1 MSYDKWNFNE
11 VMSFLEYKILEN
23 RASENELL
31 FYEEYIWF
39 GEVDKK
45 SSTYH
50 KLIKEMKKE
59 WEVK

>member
-1 MSYDKWNFNE
+1 MKHIWNIDE
-11 VMSFLEYKILEN
+11 VMSFLEYKILKEQT
-23 RASENELL
+23 SEDELL

-39 GEVDKK
+39 SEVDKN

>member
-39 GEVDKK
+39 GEINKNCG
-45 SSTYH
+45 TYLR
-50 KLIKEMKKE
+50 LIKEMKKE